1 MDASGAVRLESTG
14 TPIELQR
21 QRSAIVYGSNTNHN
35 FDTQCN
41 PGPRHHSLP
50 QVMRESAT
58 QKEMGLVER
67 DAFLGT
73 TLSSLVDEEPESIS
87 DILSI
92 VYCTADATPSKAT
105 CMPLAAWMTYDVGSV
120 AEPPDPG
127 YCLEECKALRRSV
140 SYFNA

>member
-1 MDASGAVRLESTG
+1 MRAGV
-14 TPIELQR
+14 
-21 QRSAIVYGSNTNHN
+21 
-35 FDTQCN
+35 TQN
-41 PGPRHHSLP
+41 
-50 QVMRESAT
+50 
-58 QKEMGLVER
+58 EMGQVER

-92 VYCTADATPSKAT
+92 VYCTADATHSEAI

-120 AEPPDPG
+120 AEPPDPEC
-127 YCLEECKALRRSV
+127 CLEECKALRRSV